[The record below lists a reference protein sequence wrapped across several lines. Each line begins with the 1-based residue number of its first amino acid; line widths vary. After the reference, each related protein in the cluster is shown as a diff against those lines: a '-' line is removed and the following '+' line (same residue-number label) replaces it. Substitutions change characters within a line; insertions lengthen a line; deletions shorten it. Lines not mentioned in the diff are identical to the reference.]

1 MSSRRNAV
9 QLVFLLLLV
18 AALFG
23 LPVAAG
29 AAAATPTTSPGITGP
44 AAGATVSGTIN
55 VTGYASDPKF
65 LKWELDLLPNGD
77 ANAPAFVA
85 LGLSQGV
92 FTQTLNTTLFPNGT
106 HLLRLRIVRTD
117 SNYSE
122 FTSKV
127 TFANGA
133 LPAATTAPAAATT
146 VVTPAATT
154 APAAATK
161 VVTPTATTAP
171 APAATPAPAMAPA
184 ANGIT
189 SPIANASASGVIT
202 VTGNAN
208 DPKFMKWEL
217 DLLPGGNTSNAATVG
232 LGLAPGAFSQALNTN
247 AYPNGSYV
255 LRLRV
260 VRTDSNY
267 SEYPVSFSI
276 SNGAAPAATPAPA
289 VATKVVTP
297 TATTAPA
304 AAATKVVTPTATTAP
319 AAAATK
325 VVTPTAT
332 TAPAAAA
339 TKVVTPTATTA
350 PAPAATPAPAA
361 APAAN
366 GITSPAANLTVSGV
380 ITVTGTAN
388 DPKFM
393 KWELDLLPGGNT
405 VNAATVGLGLA
416 PGAFSQALA
425 TKAYPNGSYV
435 LRLRIVRTDS
445 NYSEYPVNFSIKN

>member
-9 QLVFLLLLV
+9 QLLFVLMLV

-23 LPVAAG
+23 MPMAAG
-29 AAAATPTTSPGITGP
+29 AATATPTTSPGITGP
-44 AAGATVSGTIN
+44 AAGTTVSGTIS

-65 LKWELDLLPNGD
+65 LKWELDLLPNGN

-92 FTQTLNTTLFPNGT
+92 FTQTLNTTLFPNGN

-117 SNYSE
+117 SNYIE

-133 LPAATTAPAAATT
+133 APAATPAPVAATT
-146 VVTPAATT
+146 
-154 APAAATK
+154 

-171 APAATPAPAMAPA
+171 APAATPAPAVAPTA
-184 ANGIT
+184 SGIT
-189 SPIANASASGVIT
+189 SPVANASASGVIT
-202 VTGNAN
+202 VTGNAS
-208 DPKFMKWEL
+208 DPKFLKWEL
-217 DLLPGGNTSNAATVG
+217 DLLPGGNASNAATVG
-232 LGLAPGAFSQALNTN
+232 LGLAQGAFSQALNTN
-247 AYPNGSYV
+247 TYPNGSYV

-276 SNGAAPAATPAPA
+276 SNGAAPAAT
-289 VATKVVTP
+289 
-297 TATTAPA
+297 TAPA
-304 AAATKVVTPTATTAP
+304 AAP
-319 AAAATK
+319 
-325 VVTPTAT
+325 
-332 TAPAAAA
+332 

-350 PAPAATPAPAA
+350 PAPAATPVPAA
-361 APAAN
+361 APTGN
-366 GITSPAANLTVSGV
+366 GITFPTANLTVSGA

-388 DPKFM
+388 DPKFL

-405 VNAATVGLGLA
+405 SNAATVGLGLT
-416 PGAFSQALA
+416 PGAFSQAVN
-425 TKAYPNGSYV
+425 TKTYPNGPYV
-435 LRLRIVRTDS
+435 LRLRVVRTDS
-445 NYSEYPVNFSIKN
+445 NYSEYPVSFSIKN